1 MDEALDI
8 LLHPLVLPIA
18 FVLLIG
24 AIAYVFSRWSPLVCK
39 ALSAAAATL
48 VIVAGVVIVQ
58 SKGVTFSRVWADLGG
73 GLQLRVELAQT
84 TLGMV
89 VMFAAAGFAL
99 LVAVYAYRSMAGHY
113 WEGKFHAYVIWALGG
128 ACIVALAGDLLVLL
142 VGWEI
147 VTLMLFLM
155 VNQGRG
161 DARAGAAKAY
171 GMLGFADACLLMAVA
186 LLLARP
192 GGADNLS
199 LTAGARSVAEL
210 GGLGYPI
217 YALILVAAL
226 AKAGAV
232 PLHSWIPAAAENA
245 PAPAMALLPAAVD
258 KLLGIY
264 LIAVVTLRM
273 FAPSWP
279 MQLALM
285 IVGAVTIVSAALMA
299 MTQRRLSRL
308 IAYLTVAQV
317 GYMLIGLGTGTVLGV
332 IGGLFHMGNCALY
345 SSLLFL
351 IGGAIRRAGGTD
363 ELDQLG
369 GLARAMPIT
378 FVAGLVAAAAIAGV
392 PPINGF
398 VSKWLVYQGAM
409 EVSTPGLATTLLV
422 VAVFGS
428 ALTLAAVVK
437 ALYAAFLSPA
447 PAGDDARRRPP
458 RRGSVL
464 LSAPIVI
471 LAAACVLLGLW
482 PQLGIDYVLRP
493 ALSDAPMTGEPVYAA
508 AGGVVTGPIGL
519 WSPTQATGLILIGI
533 ALGLAFLLVSSVG
546 RNLRVVRPFLAGE
559 VPAPAGAPAG
569 PGRPYRDGMAAER
582 FRIPGTHFYETLSRV
597 PLIGPLLKHGQAG
610 ALDAYHWAGRHGHT
624 FVEVL
629 RRRHTG
635 LISLYVAWVL
645 LGLTATLVYL
655 LLSTG

>member
-1 MDEALDI
+1 MEQVLDI
-8 LLHPLVLPIA
+8 LLHPLVLPIF

-24 AIAYVFSRWSPLVCK
+24 AIAYAVSRWSPLLCK
-39 ALSAAAATL
+39 ALSAAAAG
-48 VIVAGVVIVQ
+48 VVVVAGVVILQ
-58 SKGVTFSRVWADLGG
+58 SKDLTFSRVWADLGG

-89 VMFAAAGFAL
+89 VMLAAAGFAL
-99 LVAVYAYRSMAGHY
+99 LVAVYSYRSMAGDY
-113 WEGKFHAYVIWALGG
+113 WEGKFHAYLIWALGG

-186 LLLARP
+186 LLLAQP
-192 GGADNLS
+192 GGAENLS
-199 LTAGARSVAEL
+199 LTGGVRSVAEL
-210 GGLGYPI
+210 GGMGYLI
-217 YALILVAAL
+217 YALILIAAL

-264 LIAVVTLRM
+264 LLAVVTLRM
-273 FAPSWP
+273 FTPSWP

-285 IVGAVTIVSAALMA
+285 IVGAVTILSAVLMA
-299 MTQRRLSRL
+299 MMQQRLSRL
-308 IAYLTVAQV
+308 IAYQTIAQV
-317 GYMLIGLGTGTVLGV
+317 GYMLVGLGTGTALGV
-332 IGGLFHMGNCALY
+332 MGGLFHMGNCALY

-351 IGGAIRRAGGTD
+351 MGGAIRRAGGTD
-363 ELDQLG
+363 ELEQLG
-369 GLARAMPIT
+369 GLARALPVT
-378 FVAGLVAAAAIAGV
+378 FAAGLVGAAAIAGV
-392 PPINGF
+392 PPLNGF
-398 VSKWLVYQGAM
+398 ASKWLVYQGALG
-409 EVSTPGLATTLLV
+409 VASPGLGAALLV

-428 ALTLAAVVK
+428 ALTLASVVK
-437 ALYAAFLSPA
+437 AMYAAFLSPA
-447 PAGDDARRRPP
+447 PEGPAKPP
-458 RRGSVL
+458 AVRESFL
-464 LSAPIVI
+464 
-471 LAAACVLLGLW
+471 LAAPMVVLALACVLLGLW
-482 PQLGIDYVLRP
+482 PQLGIEYILRP
-493 ALSDAPMTGEPVYAA
+493 ALAGAPTTGQPVYAA

-519 WSPTQATGLILIGI
+519 WSPTQATGLLFIGI
-533 ALGLAFLLVSSVG
+533 VLGLAFLLVSSFG

-559 VPAPAGAPAG
+559 VPIPEGAAPV
-569 PGRPYRDGMAAER
+569 PGRPYRDGLPADR
-582 FRIPGTHFYETLSRV
+582 FRIPGTHFYETLARV
-597 PLIGPLLKHGQAG
+597 PIVGPLLKHGQAG

-629 RRRHTG
+629 RARHTG